1 MYWFF
6 PKKIIDFFII
16 YAFNTSIRWLWLLFC
31 LVHFSLSAQYN
42 TANFDHISVED
53 GLSQSE
59 VYTILKDKQGFMWF
73 GTVDGL
79 NKYNGYTFIHYKHDP
94 YDSTSLSNNQIHHL
108 HEDKVGNLWVG
119 TLDGLNRLDK
129 TTNTFVRFP
138 QLSADTASA
147 DIFPIFSIYEDQWQS
162 IWLGTVEGLKRMV
175 FDKEKN
181 EYQIYTYKPDSTDA
195 SSISNHRVFTIFED
209 KEGKVWL
216 GTAKGLNQ
224 VVIQNPDKHPS
235 QQKLSF
241 VHAGNSSSSLFRLS
255 DYVVTAITEDHFGNL
270 WVGTTR
276 GLNRIDKNTSEVQH
290 FYRDPDKPMGL
301 SDNVIKTLL
310 VDQKGDLWIGT
321 QSNGICKI
329 IMQDKHT
336 VASIIHIKDDF
347 FATKGLK
354 SNMIF
359 SLYESKD
366 AFEDVVWIGTRGAG
380 VHKYSR
386 AKNKFV
392 FWNRFTSQEKSF
404 ATNST
409 FAIYTDKEDNLW
421 IGTQKGLVRINRK
434 TNQYKKYTY
443 DPKNTTSISDDM
455 VERIYEDKQGTLW
468 VGTHFGL
475 NKFDRQKETFTRIYF
490 NNHQRKYM
498 ENEIMYLYEDSQ
510 NNFWIGTGF
519 DLKKYDRATGETK
532 SYWEDTGLKGYFI
545 TSILEDKQQNL
556 WIGSLSGLSKFD
568 RQSETFTQYL
578 HQENNPYSISSN
590 MVWSVLEDKQGNLWF
605 STDQGINKLEVT
617 KGNERFIHYSEK
629 SGLSN
634 NYVYGALLD
643 DKGRIWMSTNL
654 GISRFDPV
662 SKQFKNY
669 DVTDGLPNN
678 EFNSGAYHRSE
689 KGEMFFGG
697 NSGVVSFDPDSISDN
712 QHVPKIQLTS
722 FKIFE
727 KPINLDSL
735 LAAQG
740 EIRLN
745 YKENFFSF
753 DFVALD
759 YTNPRKNQYAFK
771 LDNFQDE
778 WMYAGNRRYA
788 SFTNLSP
795 GEYTF
800 RVKGS
805 NSDGIWSDQQ
815 EAVVKLIITPPF
827 WRTYW
832 FYLATF
838 AVLAI
843 AIKLSYDYRV
853 KQKVHHLME
862 IEKAKLT
869 ENERVR
875 KLAAQ
880 DLHDEFGNRLTRI
893 SLITELIKARLN
905 GHGAEVDHLLTKIRD
920 NSNQLYQG
928 TKDFIWSINPE
939 NDSLYEVAIRLKDF
953 GDDLFEKTDVCF
965 EVMGISEELRPVM
978 LPMGDSR
985 HLILLF
991 KEGMSNILKH
1001 AKARKVRLQFGINHT
1016 QMSVSLSDDGLGFE
1030 KEKEK
1035 GGNGLMNMQSRSKKL
1050 QGHLLIESVPGAGTC
1065 IKFVLQIPQPV
1076 H

>member
-1 MYWFF
+1 MSYFIS
-6 PKKIIDFFII
+6 KISLTVSPSSSFKVSKI
-16 YAFNTSIRWLWLLFC
+16 WLWLFFC
-31 LVHFSLSAQYN
+31 FTFFSTYAQYN

-108 HEDKVGNLWVG
+108 YEDKACNLWVA
-119 TLDGLNRLDK
+119 TLDGLNKFDK
-129 TTNTFVRFP
+129 NTNTFIRFP
-138 QLSADTASA
+138 QLSADDKDTG
-147 DIFPIFSIYEDQWQS
+147 IFPVFSIYEDQWQS

-181 EYQIYTYKPDSTDA
+181 NYQIYSYKTDSTNA
-195 SSISNHRVFTIFED
+195 HSISSNRVFTIFED
-209 KEGKVWL
+209 QEGKVWL
-216 GTAKGLNQ
+216 GTAKGINQ
-224 VVIQNPDKHPS
+224 VNILNPEKNPHL
-235 QQKLSF
+235 QKISF
-241 VHAGNSSSSLFRLS
+241 THAGNSSLPMFKLS
-255 DYVVTAITEDHFGNL
+255 DNVVTAITEDRFANL

-276 GLNRIDKNTSEVQH
+276 GLNKIDKSSSEIVH
-290 FYRDPDKPMGL
+290 FYHDPANPIGL
-301 SDNVIKTLL
+301 SDNVIKSLM
-310 VDQKGDLWIGT
+310 VDQKGELWIGT

-329 IMQDKHT
+329 TMQDKHT
-336 VASIIHIKDDF
+336 VASVIHIKDDF

-392 FWNRFTSQEKSF
+392 LWNRFTSQEKSF

-409 FAIYTDKEDNLW
+409 FAIHTDSQNNLW

-443 DPKNTTSISDDM
+443 DPKNSTSLSDDM

-468 VGTHFGL
+468 IGTHFGL
-475 NKFDRQKETFTRIYF
+475 NKFEPEKETFTRIHF
-490 NNHQRKYM
+490 NDHQKKYL

-510 NNFWIGTGF
+510 ENFWIGTGF
-519 DLKKYDRATGETK
+519 DLKKYNRATGK
-532 SYWEDTGLKGYFI
+532 VVSYWEDNGLEGYFI
-545 TSILEDKQQNL
+545 TSILEDKHNNL
-556 WIGSLSGLSKFD
+556 WVGSLSGLNKFD
-568 RQSETFTQYL
+568 RDTQTFKHYL
-578 HQENNPYSISSN
+578 HQENNAYSISSN
-590 MVWSVLEDKQGNLWF
+590 MVWSILEDKQGSLWF
-605 STDQGINKLEVT
+605 CTDQGINKLEV
-617 KGNERFIHYSEK
+617 KNGEERFIYFSEK

-643 DKGRIWMSTNL
+643 NKGRIWMSTNL

-662 SKQFKNY
+662 SKIFKNY

-678 EFNSGAYHRSE
+678 EFNSGAYHKSE
-689 KGEMFFGG
+689 KGELFFGG
-697 NSGVVSFDPDSISDN
+697 NSGVVSFDPDSIADN
-712 QHVPKIQLTS
+712 QHVPRIQLTS
-722 FKIFE
+722 FKVFE
-727 KPINLDSL
+727 KSINLDSL
-735 LAAQG
+735 LAIQG
-740 EIRLN
+740 EIRLD

-805 NSDGIWSDQQ
+805 NSDGIWNDRQ
-815 EAVVKLIITPPF
+815 EAVVKLIINPPF

-832 FYLATF
+832 FYIATF
-838 AVLAI
+838 VVMAASL
-843 AIKLSYDYRV
+843 KLLYDYRV
-853 KQKVHHLME
+853 KNKVHHLME
-862 IEKAKLT
+862 IEKAKLA

-905 GHGAEVDHLLTKIRD
+905 GHGAEVEHLLTKIRD

-953 GDDLFEKTDVCF
+953 GDDLFDKTPACF
-965 EVMGISEELRPVM
+965 EVMGIVEELRPVM

-1001 AKARKVRLQFGINHT
+1001 ANARKVRLQFGVSHNNI
-1016 QMSVSLSDDGLGFE
+1016 SVSLSDDGRGFE

-1035 GGNGLMNMQSRSKKL
+1035 GGNGIMNMQSRAKKL
-1050 QGHLLIESVPGAGTC
+1050 QGHLQIESHEGAGTS
-1065 IKFVLQIPQPV
+1065 ITFVLLIVQPV

>member
-1 MYWFF
+1 MPWFF
-6 PKKIIDFFII
+6 FKNSLQRYPVATFKV
-16 YAFNTSIRWLWLLFC
+16 SIQWLCLLLCFAY
-31 LVHFSLSAQYN
+31 FPLSAQYN

-59 VYTILKDKQGFMWF
+59 VYSILKDRQGFMWF

-94 YDSTSLSNNQIHHL
+94 YDSTSLSHNQIHHL
-108 HEDKVGNLWVG
+108 YEDKAGDLWIG
-119 TLDGLNRLDK
+119 TLNGLNKLDK
-129 TTNTFVRFP
+129 NTNTFVRFP
-138 QLSADTASA
+138 QLSAGQENAG
-147 DIFPIFSIYEDQWQS
+147 IFPVFSIYEDQWQT
-162 IWLGTVEGLKRMV
+162 IWLGTAEGLKRMV
-175 FDKEKN
+175 FDKKKN
-181 EYQIYTYKPDSTDA
+181 AYQIYTYKPDSTDA
-195 SSISNHRVFTIFED
+195 HSISSNRVFTIFED

-216 GTAKGLNQ
+216 GTSRGLNN
-224 VVIQNPDKHPS
+224 VTIRNPEKHPHL
-235 QQKLSF
+235 QQVSF
-241 VHAGNSSSSLFRLS
+241 SHAGNSSLPLFKLS
-255 DYVVTAITEDHFGNL
+255 DHVVTAITEDHYGNL

-276 GLNRIDKNTSEVQH
+276 GLNRIDKSGGQVQY
-290 FYRDPDKPMGL
+290 FYRDAGNPMGL
-301 SDNVIKTLL
+301 SDNVIKTLMA
-310 VDQKGDLWIGT
+310 DQKGDLWVGT

-329 IMQDKHT
+329 TMQDKHT
-336 VASIIHIKDDF
+336 VESIVHIKDDF
-347 FATKGLK
+347 FATRGLK

-404 ATNST
+404 AINST
-409 FAIYTDKEDNLW
+409 FAIYTDKQDMLW
-421 IGTQKGLVRINRK
+421 IGTQKGLVSINRK

-443 DPKNTTSISDDM
+443 DPKNAHSLSDDM

-475 NKFDRQKETFTRIYF
+475 NKFDRQKESFTRIYF
-490 NNHQRKYM
+490 NNHRKKYL

-510 NNFWIGTGF
+510 DNFWIGTGF
-519 DLKKYDRATGETK
+519 DLKKYDRATGETV
-532 SYWEDTGLKGYFI
+532 SYWEDNGLEGYFI
-545 TSILEDKQQNL
+545 TSMLEDKQHNL
-556 WIGSLSGLSKFD
+556 WIGSLSGLNKFD
-568 RQSETFTQYL
+568 RRTQTFTQYL
-578 HQENNPYSISSN
+578 HDETDPHSISSN
-590 MVWSVLEDKQGNLWF
+590 MVWSIVEDKQGNLWF
-605 STDQGINKLEVT
+605 CTDQGINKLEL
-617 KGNERFIHYSEK
+617 GNGKERFIHYSEK

-643 DKGRIWMSTNL
+643 EKGRIWMSTNL

-662 SKQFKNY
+662 SKLFKNY

-678 EFNSGAYHRSE
+678 EFNSGAYHKSE

-697 NSGVVSFDPDSISDN
+697 NSGVVSFNPDSIADN
-712 QHVPKIQLTS
+712 RHVPKIQITS

-735 LAAQG
+735 LARQG
-740 EIRLN
+740 EIQLN
-745 YKENFFSF
+745 YKDNFFSF

-771 LDNFQDE
+771 LDNFHDE
-778 WMYAGNRRYA
+778 WIYAGNRRYA

-805 NSDGIWSDQQ
+805 NSDGIWNDKQ
-815 EAVVKLIITPPF
+815 EAVVKLIINPPF

-832 FYLATF
+832 FYLAAF
-838 AVLAI
+838 GVLA
-843 AIKLSYDYRV
+843 AIVKLSYDYRV
-853 KQKVHHLME
+853 KRKVHHLME

-893 SLITELIKARLN
+893 SLLTELIKARLN
-905 GHGAEVDHLLTKIRD
+905 GHGAEVEHLLTKIRD

-953 GDDLFEKTDVCF
+953 GDDVFEKTDICF

-991 KEGMSNILKH
+991 KEAMSNILKH
-1001 AKARKVRLQFGINHT
+1001 ARARKVRLQFGADH
-1016 QMSVSLSDDGLGFE
+1016 QQVSVSLTDDGLGFE
-1030 KEKEK
+1030 REKEK
-1035 GGNGLMNMQSRSKKL
+1035 AGNGIMNMQSRAKKL
-1050 QGHLLIESVPGAGTC
+1050 QGHLLIESTKNAGTC
-1065 IKFVLQIPQPV
+1065 IKFVLRVAQPA